1 MQQEYAKPAAS
12 NENIPIKPLTNEQTT
27 DARNN
32 IPMVNNQ
39 VIQGQVQPVQAVP
52 IVFTQMPVQVF
63 GDEIQAKIMTS
74 NFCYVKQDLESFFSA
89 CLGCCAD
96 FFKYKVYVTNQSI
109 TEMEKIDGALFRVTE
124 NEDCFMRLNCLC
136 SKTCKPGS
144 LFIYPLNNDNVFGH
158 FSFPYCR
165 CCDCKYE
172 CCYYLGPAYSGYYGR
187 EQDYKFGSI
196 RDREHWCCCVNCC
209 TMSYR
214 LYDIGGNSRIIIEK
228 ICCQPGGCNCPYA
241 GYYPLKFNIIYDG
254 ELAGTITRNAKAC
267 FCGPK
272 LYFFEITFPA
282 KATFE
287 ERMLLIGFTTK
298 IFYNYYSQIISVI
311 DSIGFSII

>member
-12 NENIPIKPLTNEQTT
+12 NENIPIKPLTNEQAT

-124 NEDCFMRLNCLC
+124 NEDFCMRLNCCC

-196 RDREHWCCCVNCC
+196 RDRENCC
-209 TMSYR
+209 YSLICCSMTYR

-228 ICCQPGGCNCPYA
+228 ICCQPGGCICPFA

-298 IFYNYYSQIISVI
+298 IFYNYYSQIINVI
-311 DSIGFSII
+311 DPLGC

>member
-1 MQQEYAKPAAS
+1 MQQGYAKPATS
-12 NENIPIKPLTNEQTT
+12 NENVPIKPLNNEQADT

-32 IPMVNNQ
+32 IPMLNNQ
-39 VIQGQVQPVQAVP
+39 VIQGQVQVVP
-52 IVFTQMPVQVF
+52 IVYTQMPVQVF

-74 NFCYVKQDLESFFSA
+74 NFCYVKQDLESFFSG

-96 FFKYKVYVTNQSI
+96 FFKYKVYVSNQSI
-109 TEMEKIDGALFRVTE
+109 TEMDKIDDALFRVTE
-124 NEDCFMRLNCLC
+124 NEDFCMRINCC
-136 SKTCKPGS
+136 CAKTCKPGS
-144 LFIYPLNNDNVFGH
+144 LFIYPINNDNVFGH

-196 RDREHWCCCVNCC
+196 RDREHCCYCANCF
-209 TMSYR
+209 TMTYR

-228 ICCQPGGCNCPYA
+228 ICCQPGGFICPYA

-267 FCGPK
+267 CCGPK
-272 LYFFEITFPA
+272 LYFFEITFPT

-287 ERMLLIGFTTK
+287 ERMLLIGFTIR
-298 IFYNYYSQIISVI
+298 IFYKYYSQIIVVH
-311 DSIGFSII
+311 DSI

>member
-1 MQQEYAKPAAS
+1 MQQDYAKPATS
-12 NENIPIKPLTNEQTT
+12 NENVPIKPLNNEQADT

-32 IPMVNNQ
+32 IPMLNNQ
-39 VIQGQVQPVQAVP
+39 VIQGQVQVVP
-52 IVFTQMPVQVF
+52 IVYTQMPVQVF

-74 NFCYVKQDLESFFSA
+74 NFCYVKQDLESFFSG

-96 FFKYKVYVTNQSI
+96 FFKYKVYVSNQSI
-109 TEMEKIDGALFRVTE
+109 TEMDKIDDALFRVTE
-124 NEDCFMRLNCLC
+124 NEDFCMRINCC
-136 SKTCKPGS
+136 CAKTCKPGS

-196 RDREHWCCCVNCC
+196 RDREHCCYCANCF
-209 TMSYR
+209 TMTYR

-228 ICCQPGGCNCPYA
+228 ICCQPGGFICPYA

-267 FCGPK
+267 CCGPK

-287 ERMLLIGFTTK
+287 ERMLLIGFTIR
-298 IFYNYYSQIISVI
+298 IFYKYYSQIIVVH
-311 DSIGFSII
+311 DSI

>member
-1 MQQEYAKPAAS
+1 MQQDYAKPATS
-12 NENIPIKPLTNEQTT
+12 NENVPIKPLNNEQADT

-32 IPMVNNQ
+32 IPMQNNQ
-39 VIQGQVQPVQAVP
+39 VIQGQVQVVP
-52 IVFTQMPVQVF
+52 IVYTQMPVQVF

-74 NFCYVKQDLESFFSA
+74 NFCYVKQDLESFFSG

-96 FFKYKVYVTNQSI
+96 FFKYKVYVSNQSI
-109 TEMEKIDGALFRVTE
+109 TEMDKIDDALFRVTE
-124 NEDCFMRLNCLC
+124 NEDFCMRINCC
-136 SKTCKPGS
+136 CAKTCKPGS

-196 RDREHWCCCVNCC
+196 RDREHCCYCANCF
-209 TMSYR
+209 TMTYR

-228 ICCQPGGCNCPYA
+228 ICCQPGGFICPYA

-267 FCGPK
+267 CCGPK

-287 ERMLLIGFTTK
+287 ERMLLIGFTIR
-298 IFYNYYSQIISVI
+298 IFYKYYSQIIVVH
-311 DSIGFSII
+311 DSI

>member
-1 MQQEYAKPAAS
+1 MQQDYAKPATS
-12 NENIPIKPLTNEQTT
+12 NENVPIKPLNNEQADT

-32 IPMVNNQ
+32 IPMLNNQ
-39 VIQGQVQPVQAVP
+39 VIQGQVQAVP

-74 NFCYVKQDLESFFSA
+74 NFCYVKQDLESFFSG

-96 FFKYKVYVTNQSI
+96 FFKYKVYVSNQSI
-109 TEMEKIDGALFRVTE
+109 TEMDKIDDALFRVTE
-124 NEDCFMRLNCLC
+124 NEDFCMRINCC
-136 SKTCKPGS
+136 CAKTCKPGS
-144 LFIYPLNNDNVFGH
+144 LYIYPINNDNVFGH

-196 RDREHWCCCVNCC
+196 RDREHCCYCANCF
-209 TMSYR
+209 TMTYR

-228 ICCQPGGCNCPYA
+228 ICCQPGGFICPFA

-287 ERMLLIGFTTK
+287 ERMLLIGFTIR
-298 IFYNYYSQIISVI
+298 IFYKYYSQIIVVH
-311 DSIGFSII
+311 DSI

>member
-1 MQQEYAKPAAS
+1 MQQDYAKPATS
-12 NENIPIKPLTNEQTT
+12 NENVPIKPLNNEQADT

-32 IPMVNNQ
+32 IPMLNNQ
-39 VIQGQVQPVQAVP
+39 VIQGQVQAVP

-74 NFCYVKQDLESFFSA
+74 NFCYVKQDLESFFSG

-96 FFKYKVYVTNQSI
+96 FFKYKVYVSNQSI
-109 TEMEKIDGALFRVTE
+109 TEMDKIDDALFRVTE
-124 NEDCFMRLNCLC
+124 NEDFCMRINCC
-136 SKTCKPGS
+136 CAKTCKPGS
-144 LFIYPLNNDNVFGH
+144 LFIYPINNDNVFGH

-196 RDREHWCCCVNCC
+196 RDREHCCYCANCF
-209 TMSYR
+209 TMTYR

-228 ICCQPGGCNCPYA
+228 ICCQPGGFICPFA

-267 FCGPK
+267 CCGPK

-287 ERMLLIGFTTK
+287 ERMLLIGFTIR
-298 IFYNYYSQIISVI
+298 IFYKYYSQIIVVH
-311 DSIGFSII
+311 DSI

>member
-1 MQQEYAKPAAS
+1 MQQDYAKPATS
-12 NENIPIKPLTNEQTT
+12 NENVPIKPLNNEQADT

-32 IPMVNNQ
+32 IPMLNNQ
-39 VIQGQVQPVQAVP
+39 VIQGQVQAVP

-74 NFCYVKQDLESFFSA
+74 NFCYVKQDLESFFSG

-96 FFKYKVYVTNQSI
+96 FFKYKVYVSNQSI
-109 TEMEKIDGALFRVTE
+109 TEMDKIDDALFRVTE
-124 NEDCFMRLNCLC
+124 NEDFCMRINCC
-136 SKTCKPGS
+136 CAKTCKPGS
-144 LFIYPLNNDNVFGH
+144 LFIYPINNDNVFGH

-172 CCYYLGPAYSGYYGR
+172 CCYYLGPPYSGYYGR

-196 RDREHWCCCVNCC
+196 RDREHCCYCANCF
-209 TMSYR
+209 TMTYR

-228 ICCQPGGCNCPYA
+228 ICCQPGGFICPYA

-267 FCGPK
+267 CCGPK

-287 ERMLLIGFTTK
+287 ERMLLIGFTIR
-298 IFYNYYSQIISVI
+298 IFYKYYSQIIVVH
-311 DSIGFSII
+311 DSI

>member
-1 MQQEYAKPAAS
+1 MQQDYAKPATS
-12 NENIPIKPLTNEQTT
+12 NENVPIKPLNNEQADT

-32 IPMVNNQ
+32 IPMLNNQ
-39 VIQGQVQPVQAVP
+39 VIQGQVQVVP
-52 IVFTQMPVQVF
+52 IVYTQMPVQVF

-74 NFCYVKQDLESFFSA
+74 NFCYVKQDLESFFSG

-96 FFKYKVYVTNQSI
+96 FFKYKVYVSNQSI
-109 TEMEKIDGALFRVTE
+109 TEMEKIDDALFRVTE
-124 NEDCFMRLNCLC
+124 NEDYCMRINCC
-136 SKTCKPGS
+136 CAKTCKPGS
-144 LFIYPLNNDNVFGH
+144 LFIYPINNDNVFGH

-196 RDREHWCCCVNCC
+196 RDREHCCYCANCF
-209 TMSYR
+209 TMTYR

-228 ICCQPGGCNCPYA
+228 ICCQPGGFICPYA

-267 FCGPK
+267 CCGPK

-287 ERMLLIGFTTK
+287 ERMLLIGFTIR
-298 IFYNYYSQIISVI
+298 IFYKYYSQIIVVH
-311 DSIGFSII
+311 DSI

>member
-124 NEDCFMRLNCLC
+124 NEDCCMRINCCC

-196 RDREHWCCCVNCC
+196 RDREHCCCCVNCC
-209 TMSYR
+209 MMTYR

-228 ICCQPGGCNCPYA
+228 ISCQPGGCICPCA

-272 LYFFEITFPA
+272 LYFFEIAFPT
-282 KATFE
+282 KANFE

-311 DSIGFSII
+311 DSIGYSII

>member
-1 MQQEYAKPAAS
+1 MQQDYAKPATS
-12 NENIPIKPLTNEQTT
+12 NENVPIKPLNNEQADT

-32 IPMVNNQ
+32 IPMQNNQ
-39 VIQGQVQPVQAVP
+39 VIQGQVQVVP
-52 IVFTQMPVQVF
+52 IVYTQMPVQVF

-74 NFCYVKQDLESFFSA
+74 NFCYVKQDLESFFSG

-96 FFKYKVYVTNQSI
+96 FFKYKVYVSNQSI
-109 TEMEKIDGALFRVTE
+109 TEMDKIDDALFRVTE
-124 NEDCFMRLNCLC
+124 NEDFCMRINCC
-136 SKTCKPGS
+136 CAKTCKPGS
-144 LFIYPLNNDNVFGH
+144 LFIYPINNDNVFGH

-196 RDREHWCCCVNCC
+196 RDREHCCYCANCF
-209 TMSYR
+209 TMTYR

-228 ICCQPGGCNCPYA
+228 ICCQPGGFICPFA

-267 FCGPK
+267 CCGPK

-287 ERMLLIGFTTK
+287 ERMLLIGFTIR
-298 IFYNYYSQIISVI
+298 IFYKYYSQIIVVH
-311 DSIGFSII
+311 DSI

>member
-1 MQQEYAKPAAS
+1 MQQGYAKPATS
-12 NENIPIKPLTNEQTT
+12 NENVPIKPLNNEQADT

-32 IPMVNNQ
+32 IPMLNNQ
-39 VIQGQVQPVQAVP
+39 VIQGQVQVVP
-52 IVFTQMPVQVF
+52 IVYTQMPVQVF

-74 NFCYVKQDLESFFSA
+74 NFCYVKQDLESFFSG

-96 FFKYKVYVTNQSI
+96 FFKYKVYVSNQSI
-109 TEMEKIDGALFRVTE
+109 TEMEKIDDALFRVTE
-124 NEDCFMRLNCLC
+124 NEDFCMRINCC
-136 SKTCKPGS
+136 CAKTCKPGS
-144 LFIYPLNNDNVFGH
+144 LYIYPINNDNVFGH

-196 RDREHWCCCVNCC
+196 RDREHCCYCANCF
-209 TMSYR
+209 TMTYR

-228 ICCQPGGCNCPYA
+228 ICCQPGGFICPYA

-267 FCGPK
+267 CCGPK

-287 ERMLLIGFTTK
+287 ERMLLIGFTIR
-298 IFYNYYSQIISVI
+298 IFYKYYSQIIVVH
-311 DSIGFSII
+311 DSI

>member
-1 MQQEYAKPAAS
+1 MQQDYAKPATS
-12 NENIPIKPLTNEQTT
+12 NENVPIKPLNNEQADT

-32 IPMVNNQ
+32 IPMLNNQ
-39 VIQGQVQPVQAVP
+39 VIQGQVQVVP
-52 IVFTQMPVQVF
+52 IVYTQMPVQVF

-74 NFCYVKQDLESFFSA
+74 NFCYVKQDLESFFSG

-96 FFKYKVYVTNQSI
+96 FFKYKVYVSNQSI
-109 TEMEKIDGALFRVTE
+109 TEMDKIDDALFRVTE
-124 NEDCFMRLNCLC
+124 NEDFCMRINCC
-136 SKTCKPGS
+136 CAKTCKPGS
-144 LFIYPLNNDNVFGH
+144 LFIYPINNDNVFGH

-196 RDREHWCCCVNCC
+196 RDREHCCYCANCF
-209 TMSYR
+209 TMTYR

-228 ICCQPGGCNCPYA
+228 ICCQPGGFICPFA

-267 FCGPK
+267 CCGPK

-287 ERMLLIGFTTK
+287 ERMLLIGFTIR
-298 IFYNYYSQIISVI
+298 IFYKYYSQIIVVH
-311 DSIGFSII
+311 DSI

>member
-1 MQQEYAKPAAS
+1 MQQDYAKPAAS

-124 NEDCFMRLNCLC
+124 NEDFCMRLNCCC

-165 CCDCKYE
+165 CCDFKCE
-172 CCYYLGPAYSGYYGR
+172 CCYTLGPAYSGYYGR

-196 RDREHWCCCVNCC
+196 RDRENCC
-209 TMSYR
+209 YSLICCSMTYR

-228 ICCQPGGCNCPYA
+228 ICCQPGGFICPYA

-298 IFYNYYSQIISVI
+298 IFYNYYSQIINVI
-311 DSIGFSII
+311 DPMGC